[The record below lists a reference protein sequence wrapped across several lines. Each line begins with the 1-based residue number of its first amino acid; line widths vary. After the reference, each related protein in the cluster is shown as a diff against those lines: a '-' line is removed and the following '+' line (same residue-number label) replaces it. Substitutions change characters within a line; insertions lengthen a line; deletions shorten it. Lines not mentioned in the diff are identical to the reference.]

1 MSITHR
7 AKNLVPVPRVENH
20 CADVAVLTSAAGHAL
35 GTALKRECI
44 SGTSTMDVS
53 STTNRPQESGW
64 SSFLLKRPAALLHMD
79 DREIRNEVREVT
91 LRTPSNKPVG
101 SQRKTVVDAAREYLE
116 RSKQRSRKT
125 YFWLPHSRQSLC
137 QSCKRTYFDE
147 IRRDDTLD
155 YVYLLRNGKSA
166 KTGSRFGESTVF
178 NYFLKTM
185 VFLNDCGIARHVAK
199 EDWVQK

>member
-1 MSITHR
+1 VSITHR

-79 DREIRNEVREVT
+79 DREIRNEVCEVT
-91 LRTPSNKPVG
+91 LRTRSNKPVG

-116 RSKQRSRKT
+116 RSKQKSRKT
-125 YFWLPHSRQSLC
+125 YIGYRTAVNLFARAAKGRISMRFAGTTRSTTCTFCGTANRQKQAADSASPPC
-137 QSCKRTYFDE
+137 SITSS
-147 IRRDDTLD
+147 
-155 YVYLLRNGKSA
+155 KSWY
-166 KTGSRFGESTVF
+166 S
-178 NYFLKTM
+178 
-185 VFLNDCGIARHVAK
+185 
-199 EDWVQK
+199 